1 MSLSEKIMAEIKDA
15 MKAKDTLKLESL
27 RAVKSALLLAQ
38 IENGAKAELSAEEEI
53 KLLQRLVK
61 QRKESAAIFTEQGRA
76 DLAGPE
82 VAQAAIIE
90 QFLPAQLSEA
100 EVEAV
105 VAKIV
110 GETGASGM
118 ADMGKVMGAASAQL
132 AGQAD
137 GKTISAIVRKLLS

>member
-15 MKAKDTLKLESL
+15 MKAKDTVKLESL

-38 IENGAKAELSAEEEI
+38 TESGAKAEIAPEEEI

-61 QRKESAAIFTEQGRA
+61 QRRDSAKIYTEQGRP
-76 DLAGPE
+76 DLAEPE
-82 VAQAAIIE
+82 IAQAAVIE

-105 VAKIV
+105 VAKIIA
-110 GETGASGM
+110 ETGASGM
-118 ADMGKVMGAASAQL
+118 AAMGKVMGVASAQL

-137 GKTISAIVRKLLS
+137 GKTISGVVKKLLS

>member
-1 MSLSEKIMAEIKDA
+1 MGEIKEA
-15 MKAKDTLKLESL
+15 MKAKDTVKLESL

-38 IENGAKAELSAEEEI
+38 TESGAKAEITPEEEI

-61 QRKESAAIFTEQGRA
+61 QRRDSAKIYTEQGRP
-76 DLAGPE
+76 DLAEPE
-82 VAQAAIIE
+82 IAQAAVIE

-105 VAKIV
+105 VAKIIA
-110 GETGASGM
+110 ETGASGM
-118 ADMGKVMGAASAQL
+118 AAMGKVMGVASAQL

-137 GKTISAIVRKLLS
+137 GKTISGVVKKLLS